1 MRSCITLLISALA
14 AVAAPAHAAPPARI
28 EIAFEM
34 TRNDLA
40 MAETLEQLEHA
51 NGRYELVETW
61 TGKGV
66 YALMGTIK
74 RTSRGLIDARGS
86 RPLEFS
92 DERTGRVPAR
102 AWFDWDAKT
111 IAMEYREP
119 RRVEPLPPDAQDR
132 LSFLLALSF
141 LPGRAQSMK
150 FAVFDGR
157 GQSRQEYRVSGREW
171 LKTPAGQFDTVVVE
185 RASVNDHDQARLWL
199 AVELGHL
206 PVRLLV
212 VQKDGTRLEQTAV
225 RITRP

>member
-1 MRSCITLLISALA
+1 MRSCFFLLISA
-14 AVAAPAHAAPPARI
+14 VAAAPLAQAMPPARI

-34 TRNDLA
+34 TRNDTA
-40 MAETLEQLEHA
+40 MAETLERLEHA
-51 NGRYELVETW
+51 DGRYELIETW

-74 RTSRGLIDARGS
+74 RTSRGLISARGS

-92 DERTGRVPAR
+92 DERTGRTPAR
-102 AWFDWDAKT
+102 AWFDWEAKT
-111 IAMEYREP
+111 LAMEYKDP
-119 RRVEPLPPDAQDR
+119 RRVEPLPLNAQDR

-141 LPGRAQSMK
+141 LPGRAESTS

-157 GQSRQEYRVSGREW
+157 GQSRQEYRISGRER
-171 LKTPAGQFDTVVVE
+171 LKTPAGEFDTVVVE
-185 RASVNDHDQARLWL
+185 RISGNDEARLWL

-212 VQKDGTRLEQTAV
+212 VQKDGTRLEQTAI

>member
-1 MRSCITLLISALA
+1 MRSSFFLLISAAVMA
-14 AVAAPAHAAPPARI
+14 AAQAAPPERI
-28 EIAFEM
+28 EIAFEL

-40 MAETLEQLEHA
+40 MAETVERLEHA
-51 NGRYELVETW
+51 NGRYELTETW
-61 TGKGV
+61 VGKGV

-74 RTSRGLIDARGS
+74 RTSRGVISAHGS

-92 DERTGRVPAR
+92 DERTGRMPAR
-102 AWFDWDAKT
+102 AWFDWEARSLV
-111 IAMEYREP
+111 MQYREP

-141 LPGRAQSMK
+141 LPGRAESMR

-157 GQSRQEYRVSGREW
+157 GQSRQEYRVSGRER
-171 LKTPAGQFDTVVVE
+171 LKTPAGEFDTAVVE
-185 RASVNDHDQARLWL
+185 RSSGSDAARLWL
-199 AVELGHL
+199 AAELGYL